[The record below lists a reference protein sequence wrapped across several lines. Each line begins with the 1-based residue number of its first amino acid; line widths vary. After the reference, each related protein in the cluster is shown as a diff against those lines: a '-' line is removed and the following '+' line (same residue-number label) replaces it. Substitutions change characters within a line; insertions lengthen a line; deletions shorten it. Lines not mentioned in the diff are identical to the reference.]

1 MRLPP
6 PRASTAATTFPLR
19 YVARVD
25 VASLHWLYEGNILF
39 CARCG
44 IFHVL
49 PLPYS
54 YHIWYFKKYLFF
66 TKVFFR
72 QAMQELLAGV
82 AALAPPD
89 ALERLQSG
97 RSTLIAELPAIHAA
111 LRSASAVQQE
121 ELATCAVADNPE
133 QGRLLVRAIA
143 SIDTADV
150 AALALSASQTSTTA
164 TVSPLCAL
172 HDAEVMGAVHRIFV
186 SLPADA
192 KAKVCP
198 CPAT

>member
-1 MRLPP
+1 
-6 PRASTAATTFPLR
+6 
-19 YVARVD
+19 
-25 VASLHWLYEGNILF
+25 
-39 CARCG
+39 
-44 IFHVL
+44 
-49 PLPYS
+49 
-54 YHIWYFKKYLFF
+54 
-66 TKVFFR
+66 
-72 QAMQELLAGV
+72 MQELLAGV

-192 KAKVCP
+192 KASVLQACLSSAASAHKPCTPCADKRGRVAGPITACVCVDRQVLLLEREQ
-198 CPAT
+198 